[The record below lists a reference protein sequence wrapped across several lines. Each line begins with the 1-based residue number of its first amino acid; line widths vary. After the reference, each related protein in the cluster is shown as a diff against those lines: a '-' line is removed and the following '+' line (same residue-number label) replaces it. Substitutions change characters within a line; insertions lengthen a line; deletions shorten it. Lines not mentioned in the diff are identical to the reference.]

1 MKIYETFQLFWND
14 FAQEKPNKHGFNDWT
29 LVKHLHVNDDLYQQQ
44 RQAGLDELGFQ
55 PFQLTFANPL
65 EKSTKQVLIKGVDNE
80 LANRFLHYSRQ
91 LYLGQIE
98 ARFGSF
104 RPSEFQALTEYDT
117 WESFYET
124 WLERGGKSVLN
135 HHIPLLFD
143 HTNQIEY
150 WTRKQTGLQVLPYQ
164 RLLLTTYFAPEDRF
178 FDFFIKNVDDAE
190 IQRIMLLNQ
199 SRIGLNLEILY
210 APPSGRDS

>member
-1 MKIYETFQLFWND
+1 MKTYETFQLFWND
-14 FAQEKPNKHGFNDWT
+14 FASEKPNGHGFNDWT
-29 LVKHLHVNDDLYQQQ
+29 LVKHLHVDDDLYQRQ
-44 RQAGLDELGFQ
+44 RQAGVDELGFQ

-91 LYLGQIE
+91 LYIGQIE

-104 RPSEFQALTEYDT
+104 RPNEFQALTEYDT
-117 WESFYET
+117 WEAFYKT
-124 WLERGGKSVLN
+124 WLERDGKSVLN

-143 HTNQIEY
+143 HTNKIEY

-199 SRIGLNLEILY
+199 SRIGLNLEIMY
-210 APPSGRDS
+210 ASPSGGGN